1 MRLDEFYNPQEDKGP
16 TRTIQ
21 DTRKGKLT
29 LEELNKLRKYREI
42 KTAEESEHDEFV
54 RTMYAQP
61 AGDQAAGGGLV

>member
-1 MRLDEFYNPQEDKGP
+1 MRLDEFYKPEEDKGT

-42 KTAEESEHDEFV
+42 KTAEEAEHDEFV

-61 AGDQAAGGGLV
+61 ADDPAAGAI